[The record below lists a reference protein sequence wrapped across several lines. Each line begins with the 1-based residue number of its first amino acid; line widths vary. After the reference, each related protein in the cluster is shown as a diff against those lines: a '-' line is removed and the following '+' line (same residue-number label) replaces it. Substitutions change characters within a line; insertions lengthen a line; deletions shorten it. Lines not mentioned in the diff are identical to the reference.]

1 MTRSRRNPARSGAA
15 GVLVLVVSVL
25 LPLTLAARWADDTV
39 ADTDGYVAVADE
51 VVADPAVQ
59 AALADQLTTQV
70 VGQVPATGVGT
81 VDTGVRGIVE
91 GAVQQAVAS
100 DTFASVWSQA
110 NRTAHSTVLAL
121 LQGETSRVTLDD
133 SGQVVLELGAVAD
146 AVTARIVESGLV
158 SADAIPTFDT
168 SVPLFQSS
176 ALDDARTG
184 YEALTLV
191 ATWAPWVALAVL
203 VLALALAYS
212 RGLVLLWVGVLSAV
226 GTGLLMAALGLLSE
240 RATLAVTSPSV
251 SPALVG
257 SITDVFTESAQH
269 ALRTGLV
276 VSGALVV
283 VGIVV
288 LLVEKTVRS
297 HRV

>member
-1 MTRSRRNPARSGAA
+1 MPRTRRNPARSAAA
-15 GVLVLVVSVL
+15 GVLVLVVAVL
-25 LPLTLAARWADDTV
+25 LPLTLAARWVHDTA

-59 AALADQLTTQV
+59 AALVDQLTTRVAEQL
-70 VGQVPATGVGT
+70 PSTGVAS
-81 VDTGVRGIVE
+81 VDTGVRGVVE
-91 GAVQQAVAS
+91 GAVQQAVVS

-110 NRTAHSTVLAL
+110 NRTAHTTVLAL
-121 LQGETSRVTLDD
+121 LEGETSSVTLDD
-133 SGQVVLELGAVAD
+133 SGQVVLELGPVAD
-146 AVTARIVESGLV
+146 AVTARVVESGLV
-158 SADAIPTFDT
+158 SADVIPPFDT

-184 YEALTLV
+184 YEVVTLV

-212 RGLVLLWVGVLSAV
+212 RGLVLIWVGVLSAV
-226 GTGLLMAALGLLSE
+226 ATGLLLVALGLLSE

-257 SITDVFTESAQH
+257 SITDVLSESAQH

-276 VSGALVV
+276 LSAALLVL
-283 VGIVV
+283 GIVV
-288 LLVEKTVRS
+288 LVVEKAVRS
-297 HRV
+297 RRV